1 MHTAVVASTTCS
13 PPPCRHVRMESCAK
27 ELHGNGGHA
36 CRAGCGGRLH
46 GICGEVEDPEG
57 IEMNR
62 ICLRC
67 VGKRKKGKEKS
78 SNLSKRTTCRR
89 FLSQMLAQ
97 KEENQPLLLHLC
109 LEAVQGHNNTLLP
122 RSWVNTCCFSAY
134 SALSSVIARLSSLFN
149 LSLIHI

>member
-1 MHTAVVASTTCS
+1 MLTTTM
-13 PPPCRHVRMESCAK
+13 PTCADGELCKALSK
-27 ELHGNGGHA
+27 ELHGNSGHA

-57 IEMNR
+57 NEMNR

-78 SNLSKRTTCRR
+78 SNLSKRKTCRR

-97 KEENQPLLLHLC
+97 TKENHPLLLHLC
-109 LEAVQGHNNTLLP
+109 LEAVQG
-122 RSWVNTCCFSAY
+122 A
-134 SALSSVIARLSSLFN
+134 
-149 LSLIHI
+149 